1 MKTDFLDKSV
11 CKSNENHARQTVNAA
26 VGFLE
31 IGIRMDKPK
40 GSTSFRTE
48 QVKYLW

>member
-11 CKSNENHARQTVNAA
+11 RKSNENHARKTVRAA
-26 VGFLE
+26 IGFLE

-40 GSTSFRTE
+40 GSTSFHTE